1 LLEGGAS
8 LAVLFDLPDFA
19 KLSVRIVPAI
29 EPIIDQV
36 IQIRL
41 ILFTK
46 RIVGCDLFLYHRHD
60 MGIEW
65 KMDHTMFLLK
75 VPLVPPHCIIR
86 VVT

>member
-1 LLEGGAS
+1 LLEGGAC

-60 MGIEW
+60 MGIE
-65 KMDHTMFLLK
+65 
-75 VPLVPPHCIIR
+75 
-86 VVT
+86 